1 MANPGSFLDT
11 TREDPPKR
19 PHDERLNDYREEE
32 LPLSKEKLEEQAAR
46 CMDCGIPFCQVSG
59 CPLRNRIPDWCLMA
73 AGGNWRGALE
83 SLHST
88 NNFPEI
94 TGRVCPAPCEPVCT
108 LSINLSAVTVKH
120 IELQIAEYGWDNGL
134 IVPETAENKT
144 GKKIAVI
151 GSGPAGLV
159 SAQQLARHGHDVTV
173 FEKDDRIGGILRYG
187 IPDFILEK
195 HNIDRRIE
203 QMIAEGVRF
212 EAGVNAGID
221 LSARYIQRSFDAVI
235 IAVGTQTPL
244 DIAVEGRTLSG
255 IAFAMDFLTQQNRRN
270 AGDTISPAGE
280 ITAQGKDVV
289 IIGSG
294 YTGFYCAG
302 TCRRQGAKSI
312 KIVDIEP
319 DTSVES
325 SGAVTWP
332 ESFRGKN
339 TPPFDSEGY
348 SLLDGVEIKSFRGE
362 QNKVHSVV
370 LQKSGS
376 GKNGNRSAKSHN
388 MPAEEFEVNAG
399 LVLIAAGFSRS
410 GHNPLIGNLSPAN
423 GKSGKIQVDSNGMTT
438 FDSVFASG
446 NCVYGPSS
454 VVHAMYHGRR
464 VAESVDRYLTRVVT

>member
-19 PHDERLNDYREEE
+19 PQDERLNDYREEE
-32 LPLSKEKLEEQAAR
+32 LPLPKEKLEKQASR

-120 IELQIAEYGWDNGL
+120 IELQIAEYGWENGL
-134 IVPETAENKT
+134 IVPETADTKT

-195 HNIDRRIE
+195 HSIDRRIE

-221 LSARYIQRSFDAVI
+221 LSARYIQRSFDAFVPLWHI
-235 IAVGTQTPL
+235 FFHGT
-244 DIAVEGRTLSG
+244 IRVKCLSTDS
-255 IAFAMDFLTQQNRRN
+255 ATRR
-270 AGDTISPAGE
+270 P
-280 ITAQGKDVV
+280 
-289 IIGSG
+289 
-294 YTGFYCAG
+294 
-302 TCRRQGAKSI
+302 
-312 KIVDIEP
+312 
-319 DTSVES
+319 
-325 SGAVTWP
+325 
-332 ESFRGKN
+332 
-339 TPPFDSEGY
+339 
-348 SLLDGVEIKSFRGE
+348 
-362 QNKVHSVV
+362 
-370 LQKSGS
+370 
-376 GKNGNRSAKSHN
+376 
-388 MPAEEFEVNAG
+388 
-399 LVLIAAGFSRS
+399 
-410 GHNPLIGNLSPAN
+410 
-423 GKSGKIQVDSNGMTT
+423 
-438 FDSVFASG
+438 
-446 NCVYGPSS
+446 
-454 VVHAMYHGRR
+454 
-464 VAESVDRYLTRVVT
+464 